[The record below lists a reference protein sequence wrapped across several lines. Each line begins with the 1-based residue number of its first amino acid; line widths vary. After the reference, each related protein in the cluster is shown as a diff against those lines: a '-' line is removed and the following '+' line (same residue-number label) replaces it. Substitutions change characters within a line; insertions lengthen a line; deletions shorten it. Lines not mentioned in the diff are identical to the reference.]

1 MKSLIDIKKL
11 NQIIGDYRTGKEA
24 EAVKDPE
31 ILRQVR
37 MRRRQL
43 GRMMTA
49 LDRDAAKYRIPAG
62 DYFISR
68 KIDGEFTCLV
78 YRNGK
83 AFTINPGGTVRVGAA
98 FHNEAAKKTERSRDK
113 ISFNWWRVIR

>member
-1 MKSLIDIKKL
+1 MKDLLDTTTL
-11 NQIIGDYRTGKEA
+11 TQLLGDYQTGKA
-24 EAVKDPE
+24 ADCIKDPD
-31 ILRQVR
+31 IIRQVR

-49 LDRDAAKYRIPAG
+49 LDRDTAKYRIPAG

-78 YRNGK
+78 YKNGK
-83 AFTINPGGTVRVGAA
+83 AFTVNPGGTVRYGAP
-98 FHNEAAKKTERSRDK
+98 FHDEAAKKLK
-113 ISFNWWRVIR
+113 KRV